1 MATIYDVAKASGV
14 SATTVS
20 HVLNHTR
27 YVSPQIA
34 ERVMTAVKE
43 LKYEPIRRR
52 DREEKDKAFKRGSMG
67 FIIDRRLLTVC
78 GCRAYVRMSDRYE
91 WITISVD
98 GVLTEKQLLRYMKQY
113 HLSRVLVHQSV
124 EFECADDPANTV
136 NPGSILL
143 LNQEAPSERA
153 DLRHLMLDYESAVKV
168 ALGHLLRCGHTNITV
183 VGGDLNQFCQRQIM
197 RALKWFNKQYAAQL
211 NQDNIVWLSG
221 EHCASLLEQGSFG
234 TAVISIG
241 VPGIMAVTKYGFH
254 TGCHAPQDFSWI
266 AVDDDDYIQG
276 YNPDVTCVKLDPS
289 VFHDVLNSEKEPKKR
304 TINLPKLVIKRTTSV
319 LPRDPQGEQA
329 GSVEKVT
336 LSITEKML
344 VQKQARKLG
353 VSFAQADTLYSQ
365 MIWQGIKEAAA
376 NLNLELLPMQNARLD
391 SSMEKNQLV
400 WLLQNDANAI
410 ISVSND
416 HTEMVEMFHRL
427 SRSSD
432 VPLILGSNLPVRLS
446 PVAYHSCIATNDEEK
461 GRQAAQF
468 LAEQMLPRGMQR
480 LVMLIDKSTDVG
492 AQQCVRA
499 LITALYGDYSQI
511 QVLEQVEASE
521 GYSVEDFEKLYRR
534 LPEMQGLYIQNAGA
548 AAKISGWLHANGR
561 DDVVVVTSQI
571 SSSVAQRML
580 QNTSGRMGIVSSQPL
595 ELGHLMAYSA
605 ACALLGKPTPKY
617 VAVDPITLNQKNVEE
632 LWPLLTQSRLV

>member
-34 ERVMTAVKE
+34 ERVMAAVKE
-43 LKYEPIRRR
+43 LNYEPIRCR

-98 GVLTEKQLLRYMKQY
+98 GVLTEKQLLRYMKLY

-124 EFECADDPANTV
+124 EFECVDDPANTV
-136 NPGSILL
+136 EPGSILL
-143 LNQEAPSERA
+143 LNQEAPGERS
-153 DLRHLMLDYESAVKV
+153 DLRHLTLDYESAVKV
-168 ALGHLLRCGHTNITV
+168 ALGHLLQCGHTNITV
-183 VGGDLNQFCQRQIM
+183 VGGDLNEYCQRQIM
-197 RALKWFNKQYAAQL
+197 RALKWCNEQYATQL

-221 EHCASLLEQGSFG
+221 EHGASLPEQGSFG

-289 VFHDVLNSEKEPKKR
+289 VFHGVLNSEKEPEKR
-304 TINLPKLVIKRTTSV
+304 VISLPKLIIKRTTSV

-344 VQKQARKLG
+344 VQKQAKKLG